1 MLSID
6 ARTRP
11 VYEKSQKIG
20 EHVFF
25 VVQNTEL
32 MGILSMITSLILV
45 MNEPFKASNQ
55 EKKSL
60 LLPQTVLSLSIV
72 SLKCLNNMIRMDVCL
87 IQKLLIEQAEQLYHL
102 LNFLLVYCETNLDDD
117 NDDVKELLHETLL
130 FIGYYCLLNE
140 EN

>member
-1 MLSID
+1 
-6 ARTRP
+6 
-11 VYEKSQKIG
+11 
-20 EHVFF
+20 
-25 VVQNTEL
+25 
-32 MGILSMITSLILV
+32 
-45 MNEPFKASNQ
+45 
-55 EKKSL
+55 
-60 LLPQTVLSLSIV
+60 
-72 SLKCLNNMIRMDVCL
+72 MDVCL